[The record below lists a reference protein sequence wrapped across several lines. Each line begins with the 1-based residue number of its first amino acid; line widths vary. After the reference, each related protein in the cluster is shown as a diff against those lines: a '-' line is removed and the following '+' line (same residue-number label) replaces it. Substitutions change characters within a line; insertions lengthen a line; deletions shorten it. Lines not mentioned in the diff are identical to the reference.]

1 MNVFEAIFNRRS
13 TRSFKPDEVDDKLIG
28 VMLYSA
34 IHAPSAGNTQ
44 EWHFIVV
51 KDNDVK
57 KKLANAALNQTFIA
71 DAPIVVVVCIDK
83 EKIKLRYGDRGEA
96 LYAFQDTASATML
109 LMLAAEALGL
119 STCWVGAFDEE
130 KVDYILDLPNQVR
143 PAAIVPVGYS
153 DEVPLKPRRTPFEQ
167 RTWIDKYGKKYDIAY
182 SVQPGDKGK
191 EYRFK
196 QIGNYLED
204 LFKQKI
210 EERGAK
216 PKKRLTFAELI
227 ERYKK

>member
-1 MNVFEAIFNRRS
+1 
-13 TRSFKPDEVDDKLIG
+13 
-28 VMLYSA
+28 
-34 IHAPSAGNTQ
+34 
-44 EWHFIVV
+44 
-51 KDNDVK
+51 
-57 KKLANAALNQTFIA
+57 
-71 DAPIVVVVCIDK
+71 
-83 EKIKLRYGDRGEA
+83 
-96 LYAFQDTASATML
+96 
-109 LMLAAEALGL
+109 MLAAEALGL